1 MRSNA
6 KAAANSP
13 PLFVKSRKYQ
23 PSKAEL
29 QADVR
34 IKTTPEKLAK
44 ALLRPV
50 RVVEV
55 EKNK

>member
-6 KAAANSP
+6 NVATNSP
-13 PLFVKSRKYQ
+13 PLFVKSHKYQ

-55 EKNK
+55 EETK